1 MPEEEINA
9 DKFGF
14 EEVAE
19 VVIFPAP
26 AGAEE
31 FPPIEEDEL

>member
-1 MPEEEINA
+1 MPDAEINS

-19 VVIFPAP
+19 IVIDPAP
-26 AGAEE
+26 ADAEE
-31 FPPIEEDEL
+31 FPPIEED